1 MRCAECNQEIKG
13 CYYRV
18 GDNFL
23 QVNYF
28 DEQDGSDNVFCS
40 RKCVC
45 DALSVVMALIEEVR
59 DEL

>member
-1 MRCAECNQEIKG
+1 MKCAECNQEIKG
-13 CYYRV
+13 CYYMI

-40 RKCVC
+40 RDCLC
-45 DALSVVMALIEEVR
+45 DALSVVMALIEE
-59 DEL
+59 D

>member
-1 MRCAECNQEIKG
+1 MKCAECNQEIKG

-28 DEQDGSDNVFCS
+28 DEQDGSDNVLCS
-40 RKCVC
+40 RDCLC
-45 DALSVVMALIEEVR
+45 DALSVVMALIEE
-59 DEL
+59 D